1 MDKVYDF
8 TLILQEYNYG
18 AIGGT
23 DLTYTSWFMLFTAV
37 SSQVGIIILNCCA
50 LKLYCKKYFKVTPI
64 QMFAIIWPI
73 GFVALEESRMNHI
86 LQMGKGKKERLYKDV
101 HFDLPTTLK

>member
-23 DLTYTSWFMLFTAV
+23 DLTYTSWFMLFTA
-37 SSQVGIIILNCCA
+37 IFTA
-50 LKLYCKKYFKVTPI
+50 LLLYGQNGSANAKRDAKTKKSACKVE
-64 QMFAIIWPI
+64 QAIGTI
-73 GFVALEESRMNHI
+73 
-86 LQMGKGKKERLYKDV
+86 
-101 HFDLPTTLK
+101 PTLAP